1 MLGGLENGAFDLNTM
16 EAGVVDVQEPFFEQI
31 EHGGQ
36 ELPDLLVADLSVT
49 TNGLGPPAA
58 AVRAASAAMQT
69 IEHYP
74 PLTCEPALG
83 ELARVLG
90 VSSELVVLGNGASEL
105 IDLLIRDAAAHH
117 AAMPRGS
124 LAPGWAPGPSRTQ
137 YKEYSRSAT
146 AAGFAQLPAA
156 DVCSAKLHCIVN
168 PSNPTGDFLGAREMR
183 AYIETVCARGSHVLV
198 DESMLMWLGHEWR
211 AESLVAQ
218 GEWLRRMHAERGV
231 TVVVL
236 HSWTKIWACPGLRIG
251 SCVCPTAAVAQRV
264 RARQVPWSLNS
275 PALAFLSAAIT
286 DEAYLTETWAC
297 TPNWNSVAR
306 AELLAAFPGWRVHGQ
321 EWCSWLWV
329 DTGDERALA
338 SALAFARN
346 AGLPLRSGAAGYDSP
361 TCFRM
366 AVRAPI
372 VTRALVAALCS
383 PAQTLPFIG

>member
-1 MLGGLENGAFDLNTM
+1 SGM
-16 EAGVVDVQEPFFEQI
+16 EAVDDGDAPPLTPV

-36 ELPDLLVADLSVT
+36 ELLDHLVADLSVT
-49 TNGLGPPAA
+49 TNALGPPAA

-69 IEHYP
+69 ICHYP

-83 ELARVLG
+83 ELASFLG
-90 VSSELVVLGNGASEL
+90 VSPELVLLGNGASEL
-105 IDLLIRDAAAHH
+105 IDLLVRDAAAQH
-117 AAMPRGS
+117 AAPPSGS

-137 YKEYSRSAT
+137 YKEYSRSAS

-156 DVCSAKLHCIVN
+156 DACAAKLHCVVN
-168 PSNPTGDFLGAREMR
+168 PSNPTGDFLRAGEMR
-183 AYIETVCARGSHVLV
+183 AYVERVCARGSHALV
-198 DESMLMWLGHEWR
+198 DESMLMWLGSEWR
-211 AESLVAQ
+211 AESLGAH

-236 HSWTKIWACPGLRIG
+236 HSWTKIWACPGLRVG
-251 SCVCPTAAVAQRV
+251 SCVCPTAAVARRV

-286 DEAYLTETWAC
+286 DEAYLAETWAR
-297 TPNWNSVAR
+297 TPSWNAAAR
-306 AELLAAFPGWRVHGQ
+306 AELLAAFPGWRVRGQ

-329 DTGDERALA
+329 DTGDEAALA
-338 SALAFARN
+338 SALARARA

-366 AVRAPI
+366 AVRAPE
-372 VTRALVAALCS
+372 VSRALVRALRS
-383 PAQTLPFIG
+383 PA